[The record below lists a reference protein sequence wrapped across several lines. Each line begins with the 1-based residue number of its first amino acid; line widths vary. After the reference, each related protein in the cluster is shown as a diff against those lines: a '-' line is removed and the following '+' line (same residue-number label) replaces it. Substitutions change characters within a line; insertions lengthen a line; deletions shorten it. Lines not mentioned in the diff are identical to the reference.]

1 MYKFYAKENYDT
13 PKANG
18 DAQKY
23 QFYISIIFKTQ
34 DTFKTRSL
42 SLKLYF
48 VQSLSTYLYYYAPIS
63 QVCSNNEC
71 NKKSIY
77 VQTKQKY
84 LCTYLKVVLV
94 LIIEI
99 IYAISKKVKW
109 KISETILCVIVY
121 YMVKLKK
128 IFWNRYITKNRKG
141 LRKKCFLSQ
150 SINGPYL

>member
-71 NKKSIY
+71 NKESIY
-77 VQTKQKY
+77 VQN
-84 LCTYLKVVLV
+84 
-94 LIIEI
+94 
-99 IYAISKKVKW
+99 
-109 KISETILCVIVY
+109 
-121 YMVKLKK
+121 KLKCLDK
-128 IFWNRYITKNRKG
+128 HLWVFDGTVYD
-141 LRKKCFLSQ
+141 
-150 SINGPYL
+150 

>member
-1 MYKFYAKENYDT
+1 MYKFNAKENYDT

-48 VQSLSTYLYYYAPIS
+48 VQSPSTYLYYYAPIS

-99 IYAISKKVKW
+99 IYAISKKVK
-109 KISETILCVIVY
+109 
-121 YMVKLKK
+121 
-128 IFWNRYITKNRKG
+128 
-141 LRKKCFLSQ
+141 
-150 SINGPYL
+150 